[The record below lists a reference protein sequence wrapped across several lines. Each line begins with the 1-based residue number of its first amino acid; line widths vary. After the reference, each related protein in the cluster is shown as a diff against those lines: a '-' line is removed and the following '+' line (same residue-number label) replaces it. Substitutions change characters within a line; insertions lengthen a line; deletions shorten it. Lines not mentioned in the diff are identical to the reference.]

1 MKNFDDGRKL
11 CLITFFL
18 LGNYFAVF
26 GLRHSEKAFML
37 HMRGDNAG
45 AQAETAKA
53 RKWALWGLIP
63 STIIN
68 LAIIGAF
75 IFFAVKVLLPLF
87 KLPAY

>member
-1 MKNFDDGRKL
+1 MKKFDDGRRL

-37 HMRGDNAG
+37 HMRGEDAR

-53 RKWALWGLIP
+53 RKWALWGLVP

-68 LAIIGAF
+68 LAIIAAF
-75 IFFAVKVLLPLF
+75 VFFVVKVMLPLF